1 MSTSKSIID
10 ETYINVHLKGG
21 NLHSELLHIEASFNK
36 GQFKGQSIPLRCQ
49 WFNITK
55 DQDFVEIEDVSG
67 QFYQPCIL
75 DIDTK
80 IMVQAIPILDF
91 EYNGMPLVAET
102 NFLQADSKI
111 FDLVN
116 QAFNEGEMQL
126 NCKLE
131 NIQPQDNQS
140 FTDLNLPQICTLIA
154 NDQGLMFKTDQNK
167 VLLNIEKYQLKIIKK
182 NNNQIEIF
190 NQNIKLLAALTN
202 NIVRDAI
209 FQFSKTLKSKKAHL
223 SDTAQLYVTLSD
235 YEQKLT
241 QKDNEISQLKEIKQ
255 KLTKNLNE
263 LQSQCNLNIKKIE
276 SNDKQLAQ
284 QNLQMQ
290 NKDKEIQ
297 NLKQQIDKLD
307 GKTQIFIQEIKVLKS
322 QVILLEST
330 NKKFQL
336 EIDELKK
343 NQHQNQDEIREMF
356 YKEKLDSLKQQNDK
370 CTKEN
375 QQWQLINDQLM
386 KEIKK
391 LESNNTLIL
400 EEKELIQNEL
410 NSLKKKYESLLQE
423 IELNQKKEKSDISSE
438 SDAQSNKQS
447 EIIICNSIVQNNNN
461 GSQDEIK
468 RLKTTIN
475 NLEATIKN
483 LKCDYEQDMLKLTNK
498 NILKSNTSQ
507 EIQMLQKLANSL
519 AESLSDKEQALQTQ
533 RNINRELLNKLSE
546 CAK

>member
-1 MSTSKSIID
+1 MSSSKSIID

-55 DQDFVEIEDVSG
+55 EKDFVEIEDVSG

-91 EYNGMPLVAET
+91 EYNGMPLTAET

-116 QAFNEGEMQL
+116 SAFNEGEMQL

-131 NIQPQDNQS
+131 NIQAQQNQS
-140 FTDLNLPQICTLIA
+140 YIDLNLPLVCTLIV
-154 NDQGLMFKTDQNK
+154 NENGLILKTDQNK
-167 VLLNIEKYQLKIIKK
+167 IITNIDKYELKIIKK

-190 NQNIKLLAALTN
+190 NQNIKLLAAVTN
-202 NIVRDAI
+202 NVIRDAI
-209 FQFSKTLKSKKAHL
+209 FQFSKTLKSKKTHL
-223 SDTAQLYVTLSD
+223 SDTAQLYVILSD
-235 YEQKLT
+235 QEQKLT
-241 QKDNEISQLKEIKQ
+241 QKENEISQLLDIKQ
-255 KLTKNLNE
+255 KLNQNLNE
-263 LQSQCNLNIKKIE
+263 LQQQYNINIKKIE
-276 SNDKQLAQ
+276 QIDKQVVQ
-284 QNLQMQ
+284 QNQQIQ
-290 NKDKEIQ
+290 NKDKEIL

-307 GKTQIFIQEIKVLKS
+307 GKTQIYIQEIKVLKS
-322 QVILLEST
+322 QVILLENT
-330 NKKFQL
+330 NKKFQQ
-336 EIDELKK
+336 EIEELKK

-356 YKEKLDSLKQQNDK
+356 YREKLDSLKQQNDK
-370 CTKEN
+370 CIKEN

-391 LESNNTLIL
+391 LESNNTFYQ

-410 NSLKKKYESLLQE
+410 NNLKKKYESLLQE
-423 IELNQKKEKSDISSE
+423 IELNQKKEKSEISSE
-438 SDAQSNKQS
+438 NEAQSNKQS
-447 EIIICNSIVQNNNN
+447 EIIICNPNIQISN

-468 RLKTTIN
+468 RLKITIN

-498 NILKSNTSQ
+498 HFLKSNTSQ

-533 RNINRELLNKLSE
+533 RNINRELLSKISE
-546 CAK
+546 FTK

>member
-55 DQDFVEIEDVSG
+55 DKDFVEIEDVSG

-91 EYNGMPLVAET
+91 DYNGMPLMAET

-131 NIQPQDNQS
+131 NIQAQDNQS
-140 FTDLNLPQICTLIA
+140 FNDLNLPLICTLIA
-154 NDQGLMFKTDQNK
+154 NENGLILKTDQNK
-167 VLLNIEKYQLKIIKK
+167 TIVNIDKYELKIIKK

-190 NQNIKLLAALTN
+190 NQNIRLLAAVTN

-209 FQFSKTLKSKKAHL
+209 FQFSKTLKSKKTHL
-223 SDTAQLYVTLSD
+223 SDTAQLYVILSD
-235 YEQKLT
+235 QEQKIV
-241 QKDNEISQLKEIKQ
+241 QKDNEISQLLEFKQ
-255 KLTKNLNE
+255 KLTKNLSE
-263 LQSQCNLNIKKIE
+263 LQQQYNLNIKKMEQI
-276 SNDKQLAQ
+276 DKQLAQ
-284 QNLQMQ
+284 QSQVII
-290 NKDKEIQ
+290 NKDKDIL

-307 GKTQIFIQEIKVLKS
+307 GKTQIYIQEIKVLKS
-322 QVILLEST
+322 QVILLENT
-330 NKKFQL
+330 NKKYQH
-336 EIDELKK
+336 EIEELKK
-343 NQHQNQDEIREMF
+343 NQNQNQDEIREMF

-370 CTKEN
+370 CMKEN

-391 LESNNTLIL
+391 LESNCTFYL

-423 IELNQKKEKSDISSE
+423 IELNQKKEKSEISSE
-438 SDAQSNKQS
+438 SDVQSSKQS
-447 EIIICNSIVQNNNN
+447 EIIICQPIVQNNN
-461 GSQDEIK
+461 GSLDEIK

-483 LKCDYEQDMLKLTNK
+483 LKFDYEQDMLKITNK
-498 NILKSNTSQ
+498 HFLKSNTSQ
-507 EIQMLQKLANSL
+507 EIQVLQKLANSL

-533 RNINRELLNKLSE
+533 RNINRELLNKISE
-546 CAK
+546 FTK

>member
-10 ETYINVHLKGG
+10 ETYINVNLKGG

-36 GQFKGQSIPLRCQ
+36 GQFKGQSIPLKCQ
-49 WFNITK
+49 WYNITK
-55 DQDFVEIEDVSG
+55 DKDFVEIEDVSG

-91 EYNGMPLVAET
+91 EYNGMPLMAET
-102 NFLQADSKI
+102 SFLQADSKI

-116 QAFNEGEMQL
+116 QAFNQGEMQL

-131 NIQPQDNQS
+131 NIQAQDNQS
-140 FTDLNLPQICTLIA
+140 FADLNLPLICTLIA
-154 NDQGLMFKTDQNK
+154 NENGLILKTDQNK
-167 VLLNIEKYQLKIIKK
+167 IIMNIEKYQLKIIKK

-209 FQFSKTLKSKKAHL
+209 FQFSKTLKSKITHL
-223 SDTAQLYVTLSD
+223 SDTAQLYILLSD
-235 YEQKLT
+235 YEQKLI
-241 QKDNEISQLKEIKQ
+241 QKDNEILQLQDIKQ
-255 KLTKNLNE
+255 KLTKNINE
-263 LQSQCNLNIKKIE
+263 LQQQYNLNIKKIE

-284 QNLQMQ
+284 QSLQVQ
-290 NKDKEIQ
+290 SKEKEIQ

-307 GKTQIFIQEIKVLKS
+307 GKTQIYIQEIKVLKS
-322 QVILLEST
+322 QVILLENT

-336 EIDELKK
+336 EIEELKNK
-343 NQHQNQDEIREMF
+343 QHQNQDEIREMF
-356 YKEKLDSLKQQNDK
+356 YREKLDSLKQQNDK
-370 CTKEN
+370 CIKEN

-391 LESNNTLIL
+391 LESNNIFII

-410 NSLKKKYESLLQE
+410 NSLKKKYESLSQE
-423 IELNQKKEKSDISSE
+423 IELNQKKEKSDVSSE
-438 SDAQSNKQS
+438 SDVQSNKQS
-447 EIIICNSIVQNNNN
+447 EIIIGNPIVQNNNN
-461 GSQDEIK
+461 SQEEIK

-483 LKCDYEQDMLKLTNK
+483 LKCDYEQDMLKLTTK
-498 NILKSNTSQ
+498 HFLKSNNSH
-507 EIQMLQKLANSL
+507 EIQILQKLANSL
-519 AESLSDKEQALQTQ
+519 VESLSDKEQALQTQ
-533 RNINRELLNKLSE
+533 RNINRELMNKLSE
-546 CAK
+546 FTK

>member
-36 GQFKGQSIPLRCQ
+36 GQFKGQSIPLKCQ

-55 DQDFVEIEDVSG
+55 DKDFVEIEDVSG

-91 EYNGMPLVAET
+91 EYNGMPLMAET

-116 QAFNEGEMQL
+116 SAFNEGEMQI

-131 NIQPQDNQS
+131 NIQAQDNQS
-140 FTDLNLPQICTLIA
+140 FTNLNFPLICTLIA
-154 NDQGLMFKTDQNK
+154 NENGLILKTDQNK
-167 VLLNIEKYQLKIIKK
+167 IIVNIDKYELKIIKK

-190 NQNIKLLAALTN
+190 NSNIKLLAAVTN
-202 NIVRDAI
+202 NMVRDAI
-209 FQFSKTLKSKKAHL
+209 FQFSKTLKLKKNHL
-223 SDTAQLYVTLSD
+223 SDTAQLYAIISD
-235 YEQKLT
+235 QEQKLT
-241 QKDNEISQLKEIKQ
+241 YKENEISQLQDIKL

-263 LQSQCNLNIKKIE
+263 LQQQYNINIKKIE
-276 SNDKQLAQ
+276 QIDKQLVQ
-284 QNLQMQ
+284 QNLQIQ

-307 GKTQIFIQEIKVLKS
+307 GKTQIYIQEIKVLKS
-322 QVILLEST
+322 QVILLENT
-330 NKKFQL
+330 NKKFQQ
-336 EIDELKK
+336 EIDDLKK

-370 CTKEN
+370 CQKEN

-391 LESNNTLIL
+391 LENNNNFYQ
-400 EEKELIQNEL
+400 EERELVQNEL

-438 SDAQSNKQS
+438 NDVQSNKQS
-447 EIIICNSIVQNNNN
+447 EIIICNNVVQNNI
-461 GSQDEIK
+461 GQQDEVK

-475 NLEATIKN
+475 NLETKIKN
-483 LKCDYEQDMLKLTNK
+483 MKCDYEQEMLKLTSK
-498 NILKSNTSQ
+498 HFLKSNISQ
-507 EIQMLQKLANSL
+507 EIQVLQKLANSL

-533 RNINRELLNKLSE
+533 RNINRELLNKISE
-546 CAK
+546 FKK

>member
-55 DQDFVEIEDVSG
+55 DKDFVEIEDVSG

-91 EYNGMPLVAET
+91 DYNGMPLMAET

-131 NIQPQDNQS
+131 NIQAQDNQS
-140 FTDLNLPQICTLIA
+140 FNDLNLPSICTLIA
-154 NDQGLMFKTDQNK
+154 NENGLILKTDQNK
-167 VLLNIEKYQLKIIKK
+167 TIVNIDKYELKIIKK

-190 NQNIKLLAALTN
+190 NQNIKLLAAVTN

-209 FQFSKTLKSKKAHL
+209 FQFSKTLKSKKTHL
-223 SDTAQLYVTLSD
+223 SDTAQLYVILSD
-235 YEQKLT
+235 QEQKIA
-241 QKDNEISQLKEIKQ
+241 QKDNEISSLLDFKQ
-255 KLTKNLNE
+255 KLTKNLSE
-263 LQSQCNLNIKKIE
+263 LQQQYNLNIKKMEQI
-276 SNDKQLAQ
+276 DKQLAQ
-284 QNLQMQ
+284 QSQVII
-290 NKDKEIQ
+290 NKDKEIL

-307 GKTQIFIQEIKVLKS
+307 GKTQIYIQEIKVLKS
-322 QVILLEST
+322 QVILLENT
-330 NKKFQL
+330 NKKYQH
-336 EIDELKK
+336 EIEELKK
-343 NQHQNQDEIREMF
+343 NQNQNQDEIREMF
-356 YKEKLDSLKQQNDK
+356 YKEKLESLKQQNDK
-370 CTKEN
+370 CIKEN

-391 LESNNTLIL
+391 LESNSTFYI

-423 IELNQKKEKSDISSE
+423 MELNQKKEKSEISSE
-438 SDAQSNKQS
+438 SDVQSNKQS
-447 EIIICNSIVQNNNN
+447 EIIICNPIVQNNNV
-461 GSQDEIK
+461 SLEEIK

-498 NILKSNTSQ
+498 HFLKSNTSQ
-507 EIQMLQKLANSL
+507 EIQVLQKLANSL
-519 AESLSDKEQALQTQ
+519 AESLTDKEQALQTQ
-533 RNINRELLNKLSE
+533 RNINRELLNKISE
-546 CAK
+546 FTK

>member
-55 DQDFVEIEDVSG
+55 DKDFVEIEDVSG

-91 EYNGMPLVAET
+91 DYNGMPLMAET

-131 NIQPQDNQS
+131 NIQAQDNQS
-140 FTDLNLPQICTLIA
+140 FMDLNLPLICTLIA
-154 NDQGLMFKTDQNK
+154 NEHGLIMKTDQNK
-167 VLLNIEKYQLKIIKK
+167 TIVNIDKYELKIIKK

-190 NQNIKLLAALTN
+190 NQNIKLLAAVTN

-209 FQFSKTLKSKKAHL
+209 FQFSKTLKSKKTHL
-223 SDTAQLYVTLSD
+223 SDTAQLYVILSD
-235 YEQKLT
+235 QEQKIA
-241 QKDNEISQLKEIKQ
+241 QKDNEISSLLDFKQ

-263 LQSQCNLNIKKIE
+263 LQQQYNLNIKKLEQI
-276 SNDKQLAQ
+276 DKQIAQ
-284 QNLQMQ
+284 QNQVIV
-290 NKDKEIQ
+290 NKDKEIM

-307 GKTQIFIQEIKVLKS
+307 GKTQIYIQEIKVLKS
-322 QVILLEST
+322 QVILLENT
-330 NKKFQL
+330 NKKYQH
-336 EIDELKK
+336 EIEELKK
-343 NQHQNQDEIREMF
+343 NQNQNQDEIREMF
-356 YKEKLDSLKQQNDK
+356 YREKLDSLKLQNDK
-370 CTKEN
+370 CIKEN

-391 LESNNTLIL
+391 LENNNIFYQ
-400 EEKELIQNEL
+400 EEKELVQNEL

-423 IELNQKKEKSDISSE
+423 IELNQKKEKSEISSE
-438 SDAQSNKQS
+438 SDVQSNKQS
-447 EIIICNSIVQNNNN
+447 EIIICNPIVQNNN
-461 GSQDEIK
+461 GQLEEIK

-475 NLEATIKN
+475 NLESTIKN

-498 NILKSNTSQ
+498 HFLKSNTSQ
-507 EIQMLQKLANSL
+507 EIQVLQKLANSL

-533 RNINRELLNKLSE
+533 RNINRELLNKISE
-546 CAK
+546 FTK

>member
-55 DQDFVEIEDVSG
+55 DKDFVEIEDVSG

-91 EYNGMPLVAET
+91 DYNGMPLMAET

-131 NIQPQDNQS
+131 NIQAQDNQS
-140 FTDLNLPQICTLIA
+140 FMDLNLPLICTLIA
-154 NDQGLMFKTDQNK
+154 NEHGLIMKTDQNK
-167 VLLNIEKYQLKIIKK
+167 TIVNIDKYELKIIKK

-190 NQNIKLLAALTN
+190 NQNIKLLAAVTN

-209 FQFSKTLKSKKAHL
+209 FQFSKTLKSKKTHL
-223 SDTAQLYVTLSD
+223 SDTAQLYVILSD
-235 YEQKLT
+235 QEQKIA
-241 QKDNEISQLKEIKQ
+241 QKDNEISSLLDFKQ

-263 LQSQCNLNIKKIE
+263 LQQQYNLNIKKLEQI
-276 SNDKQLAQ
+276 DKQIAQ
-284 QNLQMQ
+284 QNQVIV
-290 NKDKEIQ
+290 NKDKEII

-307 GKTQIFIQEIKVLKS
+307 GKTQIYIQEIKVLKS
-322 QVILLEST
+322 QVILLENT
-330 NKKFQL
+330 NKKYQH
-336 EIDELKK
+336 EIEELKK
-343 NQHQNQDEIREMF
+343 NQNQNQDEIREMF
-356 YKEKLDSLKQQNDK
+356 YREKLDSLKLQNDK
-370 CTKEN
+370 CIKEN

-391 LESNNTLIL
+391 LENNNIFYQ
-400 EEKELIQNEL
+400 EEKELVQNEL

-423 IELNQKKEKSDISSE
+423 IELNQKKEKSEISSE
-438 SDAQSNKQS
+438 SDVQSNKQS
-447 EIIICNSIVQNNNN
+447 EIIICNPIVQNNN
-461 GSQDEIK
+461 GQLEEIK

-475 NLEATIKN
+475 NLESTIKN

-498 NILKSNTSQ
+498 HFLKSNTSQ
-507 EIQMLQKLANSL
+507 EIQVLQKLANSL

-533 RNINRELLNKLSE
+533 RNINRELLNKISE
-546 CAK
+546 FTK